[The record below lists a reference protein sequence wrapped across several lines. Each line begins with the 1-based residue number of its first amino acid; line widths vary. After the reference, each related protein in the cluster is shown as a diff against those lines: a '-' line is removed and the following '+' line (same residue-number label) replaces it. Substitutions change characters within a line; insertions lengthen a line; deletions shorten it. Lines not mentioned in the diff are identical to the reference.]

1 MSKHRKDIT
10 LLVHCEKTYSGSK
23 RGSMGCDG
31 KSGRW
36 GQIGSRGVQRGVC
49 GWGWGWRKMEGTES
63 HE

>member
-31 KSGRW
+31 KSGRAPF
-36 GQIGSRGVQRGVC
+36 IIRHMPAVEKKDRLRC
-49 GWGWGWRKMEGTES
+49 Y
-63 HE
+63 